1 MHAILCYYINISTH
15 MNIKN
20 AFISIAV
27 TLLLGG
33 MVACS
38 ESSSFPQFPTDDHYI
53 APPVDV
59 DTTGMNIPSEAIT
72 VSEARKIGRE
82 LGPGGTSTGFYYI
95 KGFIKSFNSK
105 HEDGV
110 KQYGNASFYIQD
122 THNSTSDFMAY
133 QVYGIGGEKFTS
145 LDQLAVGDYVVI
157 YGKITNYNGTIETTG
172 KGEAYVYASN
182 NLMAYPEK
190 DYYYLQSEFAEGLG
204 DWKVEAHTGSA
215 DIWTTGSDANGSYVQ
230 AKNDLTDSEVWLVSP
245 SIDLKAMEATHP
257 KLTFSHYHMNTAD
270 APAQLRLMV
279 KTDATAWQEVIIP
292 QYGTGTVPPR
302 YTESKEIDM
311 TDYISSATQIAFVYS
326 SNTTSAPT
334 WRIRGIKV
342 SELRRSR

>member
-1 MHAILCYYINISTH
+1 MHVILCYYTNYCTH

-20 AFISIAV
+20 TFISIAV

-38 ESSSFPQFPTDDHYI
+38 ESSSFPQFPIDDHYI
-53 APPVDV
+53 APPIDV

-122 THNSTSDFMAY
+122 TYNSTSDFMAY

-190 DYYYLQSEFAEGLG
+190 DYYYLQSEFTDGLG

-215 DIWTTGSDANGSYVQ
+215 AIWTTGSDANGSYVQ
-230 AKNDLTDSEVWLVSP
+230 AKSDLTDSEVWLVSP
-245 SIDLKAMEATHP
+245 SIDFKSSNAASP
-257 KLTFSHYHMNTAD
+257 KLSFSHYHLNTTD
-270 APAQLRLMV
+270 APSQLRLMI
-279 KTDATAWQEVIIP
+279 KTDATSWQEVAIP

-326 SNTTSAPT
+326 SNTTNAPT
-334 WRIRGIKV
+334 WRIRGIKI